1 MKCTKCGREIPD
13 NVRFCKYCGNTTD
26 SSHVAKQNADIG
38 NQRPPV
44 NNQRPPEKQPSSKG
58 AGNKKVIIIIAVIGA
73 VVIIAA
79 AAIFAISLL
88 NGKKQDEK
96 PHIETEH
103 IETKPETD
111 ETEETKPEE
120 SESIESH
127 PVQSET
133 EEMTSSESET
143 AQSESTESETAQ
155 SETKEP
161 APIINMAYVSEVYAS
176 SSLAE
181 ADVVHSPE
189 RIMDGNISTAWVEGA
204 GGQGIGESVV
214 FMLDNVYT
222 VEGMWV
228 AAGYQKNDR
237 VYTINS
243 RPEKITV
250 SFSDG
255 TSEEFM
261 LEDVYD
267 FQDIRFSK
275 PIETSSI
282 KITIDSVYKGSE
294 CEDTV
299 FSEVE
304 FY

>member
-1 MKCTKCGREIPD
+1 MKCTKCGKEIPD
-13 NVRFCKYCGNTTD
+13 NVRFCKYCGNTTENGFAA
-26 SSHVAKQNADIG
+26 SGGHPANTNRG
-38 NQRPPV
+38 NQKPPV
-44 NNQRPPEKQPSSKG
+44 NQPSSKG
-58 AGNKKVIIIIAVIGA
+58 SGNKKIIIIISIIAAVI
-73 VVIIAA
+73 IIAA
-79 AAIFAISLL
+79 AAIFAVSLL
-88 NGKKQDEK
+88 KGKKQK
-96 PHIETEH
+96 NKYPMNTEAV
-103 IETKPETD
+103 ETKPETND
-111 ETEETKPEE
+111 TEATKPSEHE
-120 SESIESH
+120 SSESQ

-133 EEMTSSESET
+133 ETVTSLESET
-143 AQSESTESETAQ
+143 VQSESIESETAQ

-161 APIINMAYVSEVYAS
+161 APVINMLYVSEVYAS

-204 GGQGIGESVV
+204 SGQGIGESVV
-214 FMLDNVYT
+214 FMFDNVYT
-222 VEGMWV
+222 VEGLWV

-243 RPEKITV
+243 RPEKITI

-255 TSEEFM
+255 TSESFT
-261 LEDVYD
+261 LTDIHD
-267 FQDIRFSK
+267 FQEIHFSK

-282 KITIDSVYKGSE
+282 KITIDSVYKGSQ